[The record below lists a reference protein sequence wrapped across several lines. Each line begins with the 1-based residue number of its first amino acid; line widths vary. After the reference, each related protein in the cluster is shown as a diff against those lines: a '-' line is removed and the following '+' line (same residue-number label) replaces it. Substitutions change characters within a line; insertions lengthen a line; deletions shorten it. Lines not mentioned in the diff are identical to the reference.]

1 MNYSF
6 KNLALVLLVTLFSSC
21 DEIDELTELRLTEDF
36 STTVTVNL
44 PDDSMG
50 LPQSISE
57 TTTISLTDSPE
68 IEEYLNL
75 IQDVTINSLTY
86 EIDNYSVIENGTI
99 TEASVTF
106 NGESIAVSDINLQD
120 SDSNNIVYEIENTDL
135 LTAIGNALENNN
147 EISIGITGTVNG
159 TPVQFDII
167 ITLETTVTVD
177 LV

>member
-6 KNLALVLLVTLFSSC
+6 KNLAIVLLVTLFFSC

-50 LPQSISE
+50 MPQSISE

-86 EIDNYSVIENGTI
+86 EINNYSGIENGTI

-120 SDSNNIVYEIENTDL
+120 SDSNNKVYEIENTDL
-135 LTAIGNALENNN
+135 LTAIGSALENNN
-147 EISIGITGTVNG
+147 DCLLYTS
-159 TPVQFDII
+159 DAA
-167 ITLETTVTVD
+167 D
-177 LV
+177 D